1 MEKRVIVTCAY
12 KVEMDLDCTG
22 VSDSELIATAMQDAH
37 DIIQSELKNKE
48 ITANDFTYQFVRIE
62 RRLSL

>member
-12 KVEMDLDCTG
+12 EVEMDLDCTG
-22 VSDSELIATAMQDAH
+22 VSDDELIATAMQDAH
-37 DIIQSELKNKE
+37 DIIQNELKNKE